1 MTSMAPEAK
10 SGIVDRLR
18 NIDRRIIFIFVAA
31 SVVIPLM
38 FPLGLPLKSSP
49 PSRALFQEIESL
61 QRGSVVLMAFDYD
74 PATEVELGPMSLA
87 ILKHCFRKGHKVVGL
102 ALWPQGAGLARA
114 TFSEAGSDYNV
125 KYGVDYVNLG
135 FKAGG
140 LVVIDSLGKSF
151 HESFPKDVDGTPLED
166 LPLMKNINTY
176 ADIDF
181 VMSMSA
187 GDPGLPF
194 WIMMAQGRYGK
205 KVGGG
210 CTAVSAP
217 MLYPYYPNQ
226 LVGLLGGMKGAAEY
240 ELLVG
245 EKGAATK
252 GMDAQ
257 SIAHALIVLF
267 VIIGNIFYFV
277 GKRRAKRG
285 GGVI

>member
-1 MTSMAPEAK
+1 MSSIAPATK
-10 SGIVDRLR
+10 RGIVDKLKD
-18 NIDRRIIFIFVAA
+18 IDRRIIFIFVAA
-31 SVVIPLM
+31 SVVIPLLY
-38 FPLGLPLKSSP
+38 PLGLPLKSSP
-49 PSRALFQEIESL
+49 PSRSLYREIEGL
-61 QRGSVVLMAFDYD
+61 QQGSVVLMAFDYD
-74 PATEVELGPMSLA
+74 PATDVELGPMSLA

-114 TFSEAGSDYNV
+114 TFSEAAADFNAQ
-125 KYGVDYVNLG
+125 YGVNYVNLG

-140 LVVIDSLGKSF
+140 LVVIDSLGRSI
-151 HESFPKDVDGTPLED
+151 HESFPKDVDGTPLEN

-187 GDPGLPF
+187 GDPGMPF

-245 EKGAATK
+245 AEGSATK

-257 SIAHALIVLF
+257 SVAHALIVFF
-267 VIIGNIFYFV
+267 VIVGNVFYFV
-277 GKRRAKRG
+277 GKRRDKQG
-285 GGVI
+285 GGLI

>member
-1 MTSMAPEAK
+1 MAPAMK
-10 SGIVDRLR
+10 RGIVDRLKD
-18 NIDRRIIFIFVAA
+18 IDRRIIFIFIAA
-31 SVVIPLM
+31 SVVIPLLY
-38 FPLGLPLKSSP
+38 PLGLPLKSSP
-49 PSRALFQEIESL
+49 PSRALYKQFENLPQ
-61 QRGSVVLMAFDYD
+61 GSVVLMAFDYD
-74 PATEVELGPMSLA
+74 PATDVELGPMSLA

-114 TFSEAGSDYNV
+114 TFSEAATGFDV
-125 KYGVDYVNLG
+125 RYGVDYVNLG

-140 LVVIDSLGKSF
+140 LVVIDSLGRSF
-151 HESFPKDVDGTPLED
+151 SESFPKDIDGRPVED

-240 ELLVG
+240 ELLVDAR
-245 EKGAATK
+245 GAATK

-257 SIAHALIVLF
+257 SIAHAAIVLF
-267 VIIGNIFYFV
+267 VIIGNIFYFIS
-277 GKRRAKRG
+277 RRREKLG
-285 GGVI
+285 GSRI

>member
-1 MTSMAPEAK
+1 MAPEMRQ
-10 SGIVDRLR
+10 SIVDRLK

-31 SVVIPLM
+31 AVIIPLM
-38 FPLGLPLKSSP
+38 YPLGLPLKSSP
-49 PSRALFQEIESL
+49 PSRSLYKAIEEL
-61 QRGSVVLMAFDYD
+61 QPGSVVLMAFDYD
-74 PATEVELGPMSLA
+74 PATDVELGPMSLA
-87 ILKHCFRKGHKVVGL
+87 LLKHCFRKGHKVVSL
-102 ALWPQGAGLARA
+102 ALWAPGAGLAKA
-114 TFSEAGSDYNV
+114 TLAEAASGLGK

-135 FKAGG
+135 FKAGSI
-140 LVVIDSLGKSF
+140 VVIASLGKSI
-151 HESFPKDVDGTPLED
+151 HESFPTDVDGTPLEN
-166 LPLMKNINTY
+166 LPLMRNINTY

-181 VMSMSA
+181 VLGMSA

-194 WIMMAQGRYGK
+194 WIMIAQGRYGK

-240 ELLVG
+240 ELLI
-245 EKGAATK
+245 ETKGAATK

-267 VIIGNIFYFV
+267 VIIGNVFYFM
-277 GKRRAKRG
+277 GKRREKRG
-285 GGVI
+285 GSWA

>member
-1 MTSMAPEAK
+1 MAPAMK
-10 SGIVDRLR
+10 RGIVDRLR
-18 NIDRRIIFIFVAA
+18 DIDRRIIFIFIVAA
-31 SVVIPLM
+31 VVIPLLR
-38 FPLGLPLKSSP
+38 PIGLPLKSSP
-49 PSRALFQEIESL
+49 PSRALYQQFESL
-61 QRGSVVLMAFDYD
+61 PQGAVVLMAFDYD
-74 PATEVELGPMSLA
+74 PATDVELGPMSLA

-114 TFSEAGSDYNV
+114 TFAEAAEGFNV

-140 LVVIDSLGKSF
+140 LVVIDSLGRSF
-151 HESFPKDVDGTPLED
+151 SGSFPKDIDGRPVEN

-240 ELLVG
+240 ELLVSA
-245 EKGAATK
+245 KGAATK

-257 SIAHALIVLF
+257 SIAHAAIVLF
-267 VIIGNIFYFV
+267 VIIGNIFYFIS
-277 GKRRAKRG
+277 RRREGRG
-285 GGVI
+285 GSRI